1 MISIGFRV
9 RSLCLK
15 STMILEPGISYNE
28 FFFSAPTCYSAN
40 PSSLSSIL
48 SVQTGSTVFVS
59 FMFHLGAKRDSLLFF
74 IFAYC
79 SLLYCIKPM
88 VAALLSFKMVNN
100 PLGASSASPVID
112 RCPDSVHHM
121 RTMSLS
127 ILVRKLFPL
136 LPYFL

>member
-1 MISIGFRV
+1 MMSIKFPV

-15 STMILEPGISYNE
+15 STMILEPGISYND
-28 FFFSAPTCYSAN
+28 FFSLHQPAN

-48 SVQTGSTVFVS
+48 SVQTGSTVFLS
-59 FMFHLGAKRDSLLFF
+59 FMFHLGAKRDSLLFY

-127 ILVRKLFPL
+127 ILVRKLFLL